1 MAGDPDTGS
10 PSPSSSPGTGAP
22 APASGPARPEERARL
37 VRWRRR
43 TTAVFWGLAAVFSIT
58 SSVQVGVQ
66 LFAPEPPSDPSPS
79 CAEGLDRLRTSLDAG
94 WAAARREDDTPER
107 ALARFRGEVGPTWRH
122 LPALQRACQAD
133 PARSARLDALERL
146 RYALE
151 ARVRVDGGSLAALR
165 RRALGDAST
174 AGATGDP
181 TAPPSGPC
189 STGPC
194 APGEGADEEGP
205 EPRPPAR

>member
-1 MAGDPDTGS
+1 M
-10 PSPSSSPGTGAP
+10 
-22 APASGPARPEERARL
+22 
-37 VRWRRR
+37 
-43 TTAVFWGLAAVFSIT
+43 FWGLAALFSIT

-66 LFAPEPPSDPSPS
+66 LFAPEPPAEPSPP
-79 CAEGLDRLRTSLDAG
+79 CAEGLDRLRSSLDAG
-94 WAAARREDDTPER
+94 WAAARREDDAPEH
-107 ALARFRGEVGPTWRH
+107 ALVRFRGEVGPTWRH

-174 AGATGDP
+174 TGVTGDP
-181 TAPPSGPC
+181 TALPSGPC
-189 STGPC
+189 SQEPCPHGP
-194 APGEGADEEGP
+194 ASPGEGSDEEGP